1 MKSRRCPF
9 RDNLLAMFH
18 LNLGNKEGLS
28 LAGAENL
35 CRHVLFEDEVFNQA
49 SPKKHGFRVCLEIN
63 KDLHSQ
69 SRFPKCVTL
78 RTSAQSERCVSNVQ
92 VNVV

>member
-9 RDNLLAMFH
+9 RDNLLSVFH
-18 LNLGNKEGLS
+18 LNLGNKEGLP

-35 CRHVLFEDEVFNQA
+35 CGHVLFEDEVFNLV
-49 SPKKHGFRVCLEIN
+49 SHKKHGLRVCLEIN

-69 SRFPKCVTL
+69 SRFPKSGVTK
-78 RTSAQSERCVSNVQ
+78 SQ
-92 VNVV
+92 